1 MRAPFDSTWNVI
13 PSAPCRPPLVGL
25 LAIQRH
31 ARGWVL
37 WGVLLACC
45 ATLAQDAPAPPP
57 PAAAPKDF
65 SLLGYLRFVNATGY
79 EGVVKVTL
87 DGEDINP
94 AGYETGVATGSVGF
108 PPKTC
113 QIEMSHETLGE
124 VKLTATLK
132 PGEVTS
138 VIALP
143 VITERTKKPGAS
155 AAEKEEE
162 PKIELGAEV
171 ITNVGYVRGK
181 EVSVTVLQATVAE
194 ELVVTVGNVPVT
206 CEKLKPATVSLGQGV
221 GEVVPVSVAGKAL
234 LTLNFVDRSDRVVIL
249 YPNKD
254 GVVKNVTL
262 SNEVF

>member
-1 MRAPFDSTWNVI
+1 M
-13 PSAPCRPPLVGL
+13 
-25 LAIQRH
+25 H
-31 ARGWVL
+31 ARFELNDNGEGFAAMGRRL
-37 WGVLLACC
+37 MGA
-45 ATLAQDAPAPPP
+45 ALAQRWRCCMGWAVLMVCGGVNAQEPATPPST
-57 PAAAPKDF
+57 PAATPKDY
-65 SLLGYLRFVNATGY
+65 SLLGYLRFVNATGH

-108 PPKTC
+108 PPRTC
-113 QIEMSHETLGE
+113 QIEMRHETLGE
-124 VKLTATLK
+124 VKLSATLK

-143 VITERTKKPGAS
+143 VITEAKKKPSETS
-155 AAEKEEE
+155 AAKPEE

-171 ITNVGYVRGK
+171 ITNAGYVRGK

-194 ELVVTVGNVPVT
+194 ELVVTVGSVPVT

-221 GEVVPVSVAGKAL
+221 GEVVPVSVAGKPL

-262 SNEVF
+262 NNEVF